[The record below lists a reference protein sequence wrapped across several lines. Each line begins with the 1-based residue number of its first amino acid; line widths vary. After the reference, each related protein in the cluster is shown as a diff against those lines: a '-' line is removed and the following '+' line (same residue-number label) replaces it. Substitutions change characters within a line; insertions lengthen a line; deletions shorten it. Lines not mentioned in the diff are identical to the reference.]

1 MVRLSIFRKKIA
13 KNGELKPM
21 YYLTF
26 YGAERLDFDK
36 MCDLIAERTTLDSSE
51 VDFVLSVLQDVVI
64 ENLEIGRGVE
74 LGKLGNIEP
83 SLNATAVED
92 LKDINLKNIK
102 RAHIIYK
109 PSIEIKKALKN
120 LKYYIDKRCVI
131 ER

>member
-26 YGAERLDFDK
+26 YGAERLNFEK

-64 ENLEIGRGVE
+64 ENLQIGRGIE
-74 LGKLGNIEP
+74 LGKLGCLEP
-83 SLNATAVED
+83 SMHATAVED
-92 LKDINLKNIK
+92 LKDINLKTIK
-102 RAHIIYK
+102 KSHIIYK

-120 LKYYIDKRCVI
+120 LKYRIDKRCVI

>member
-64 ENLEIGRGVE
+64 ENLQIGRGIE
-74 LGKLGNIEP
+74 LGKRTIDACHCRGRFE
-83 SLNATAVED
+83 
-92 LKDINLKNIK
+92 
-102 RAHIIYK
+102 RYK
-109 PSIEIKKALKN
+109 SENHQKVTHYL
-120 LKYYIDKRCVI
+120 
-131 ER
+131 

>member
-1 MVRLSIFRKKIA
+1 
-13 KNGELKPM
+13 M

-26 YGAERLDFDK
+26 YGAERLNFDK

-83 SLNATAVED
+83 YSCRRLE
-92 LKDINLKNIK
+92 
-102 RAHIIYK
+102 RYK
-109 PSIEIKKALKN
+109 PEEYQTSSYHLQA
-120 LKYYIDKRCVI
+120 IDKDKKSFEKLEILHR
-131 ER
+131 